1 MIPFKSGLE
10 DAIRQL
16 SEEKDMPFVAMMHHG
31 SLTVEYYAP
40 VEVDYQT
47 PHKQDE
53 IYVIASGKGILERNG
68 EYQECKAGDVL
79 FVPAG
84 MEHHFERFSSDFAT
98 WVIFYG
104 PEGGEKPQ

>member
-1 MIPFKSGLE
+1 MIPFKSGLG

-16 SEEKDMPFVAMMHHG
+16 SEEKDMPFVATMHHG

-53 IYVIASGKGILERNG
+53 IYVIVSGTGILERNG
-68 EYQECKAGDVL
+68 DFVSCKAGDVL

-84 MEHHFERFSSDFAT
+84 MEHHFERFSKDFAT

-104 PEGGEKPQ
+104 PEGGEAN